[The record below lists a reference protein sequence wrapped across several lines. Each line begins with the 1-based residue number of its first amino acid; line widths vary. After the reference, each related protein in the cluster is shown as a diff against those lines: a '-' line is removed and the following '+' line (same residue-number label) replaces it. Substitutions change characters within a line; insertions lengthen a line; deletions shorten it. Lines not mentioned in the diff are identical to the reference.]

1 MFSGLLPLLIAV
13 GAWGWWLGPAHQQP
27 LLWAPLPGAELRLD
41 TLSLL
46 FLTLLLA
53 LPAPP
58 PVPPVATGTTPRPR
72 WIATL
77 LTPAGLALVALA
89 GETTGQIAGLA
100 LAALGRGLAG
110 APGARLAWLAAVLL
124 LPVAWSGA
132 FDAHPL
138 PGRPIPVL
146 PAELVVLALLA
157 GAAGAG
163 AWPFAGST
171 PPNRSARDAWIGVLY
186 GTAALIPLLRSLG
199 AGPWDA
205 WGRLAVLTVGL
216 LTLASA
222 TLVALAAPDHAT
234 AWRAAWRYLVA
245 VMLIGLGSG
254 NPVGVAGAVVWLAA
268 GLGGLALSGRR
279 GWPRLVGLGA
289 LGGLPPALGFAG
301 LWLLLGATTTG
312 GWLLATVALPVA
324 GLLVV
329 LALLRHAPETPGAA
343 GIAAGLWAGALVLG
357 GVAPLP
363 WLDSVLRPALNTLAA
378 GLPALAGVQEWPGVG
393 LILVRA
399 NTTLAVWPALGVAAT
414 LVLAGA
420 LVEVAARLPRGR
432 TALAPPARLSAPPPP
447 APLLPEAAAWAA
459 WIDPARLL
467 RRRRPSPPDHRDA

>member
-1 MFSGLLPLLIAV
+1 MFSGMLPLLIGAV
-13 GAWGWWLGPAHQQP
+13 AWGWWLGPAQQHP
-27 LLWAPLPGAELRLD
+27 LLWAPLPGASLRLD

-46 FLTLLLA
+46 LLTLLLA

-58 PVPPVATGTTPRPR
+58 SLRDEPGKAARRR
-72 WIATL
+72 WLLDALTL
-77 LTPAGLALVALA
+77 LGLTLVALA
-89 GETTGQIAGLA
+89 GETIGQIAGLA
-100 LAALGRGLAG
+100 LAGLGRVLAG
-110 APGARLAWLAAVLL
+110 APGARTTWLAPVLL

-146 PAELVVLALLA
+146 PAELVILALLA
-157 GAAGAG
+157 AAAGAG
-163 AWPFAGST
+163 AWPFAGGIPAKST
-171 PPNRSARDAWIGVLY
+171 TRDAWLGALY
-186 GTAALIPLLRSLG
+186 GTVSLIPLIRSLG

-205 WGRLAVLTVGL
+205 WGRLAVLTLGL

-222 TLVALAAPDHAT
+222 ALAGLAAPDHGA

-245 VMLIGLGSG
+245 ALLIGLGSG
-254 NPVGVAGAVVWLAA
+254 NPAGAGGAVVWLAA
-268 GLGGLALSGRR
+268 GLAGLALSGVR
-279 GWPRLVGLGA
+279 GVPRLVGLGA
-289 LGGLPPALGFAG
+289 LGGLPPTLGFAG
-301 LWLLLGATTTG
+301 LWLLLGATTSG

-329 LALLRHAPETPGAA
+329 LALLRHPSQTPIPG
-343 GIAAGLWAGALVLG
+343 GIAAGLWAGALALG
-357 GVAPLP
+357 GVAPLF

-399 NTTLAVWPALGVAAT
+399 NSTLAVWPALGLAAT

-420 LVEVAARLPRGR
+420 VIEVAARLLRGR
-432 TALAPPARLSAPPPP
+432 PAGEAPASVPAPPP
-447 APLLPEAAAWAA
+447 APLLPDAAIWAA
-459 WIDPARLL
+459 WLDPAGWL
-467 RRRRPSPPDHRDA
+467 RRLRPRPSGDRDA

>member
-1 MFSGLLPLLIAV
+1 
-13 GAWGWWLGPAHQQP
+13 
-27 LLWAPLPGAELRLD
+27 
-41 TLSLL
+41 
-46 FLTLLLA
+46 
-53 LPAPP
+53 
-58 PVPPVATGTTPRPR
+58 
-72 WIATL
+72 
-77 LTPAGLALVALA
+77 
-89 GETTGQIAGLA
+89 
-100 LAALGRGLAG
+100 
-110 APGARLAWLAAVLL
+110 LAWLAPVVL

-146 PAELVVLALLA
+146 PEELVVLALLA

-163 AWPFAGST
+163 AWPFASDT
-171 PPNRSARDAWIGVLY
+171 PTNRSARDAWIGALY

-205 WGRLAVLTVGL
+205 WGRLTVLAVGL

-222 TLVALAAPDHAT
+222 ALAALAAPDHAT
-234 AWRAAWRYLVA
+234 ALRAAWRYLVA
-245 VMLIGLGSG
+245 VVLIGLGSG

-268 GLGGLALSGRR
+268 GLAGLALSGRR
-279 GWPRLVGLGA
+279 GLPRLVGLGA
-289 LGGLPPALGFAG
+289 LGGLPPTLGFAG

-329 LALLRHAPETPGAA
+329 LALLRHAPETLSPA
-343 GIAAGLWAGALVLG
+343 GIAAGLWAGALLLG

-378 GLPALAGVQEWPGVG
+378 GLPALASVQEWPGVG

-399 NTTLAVWPALGVAAT
+399 NTTLAVWPALGLAAT

-420 LVEVAARLPRGR
+420 LVEVAARLPRR
-432 TALAPPARLSAPPPP
+432 RAAPASPAPLPAPLPP
-447 APLLPEAAAWAA
+447 APLLPEAVTWAA
-459 WIDPARLL
+459 WIDPVRLL
-467 RRRRPSPPDHRDA
+467 RRRRPPPPDHRDA

>member
-1 MFSGLLPLLIAV
+1 MFNGLLPLLIAV

-27 LLWAPLPGAELRLD
+27 LLWAPLPGAGLRLD

-53 LPAPP
+53 LPASPAPP
-58 PVPPVATGTTPRPR
+58 TASGTTPRPR

-77 LTPAGLALVALA
+77 LTLGGPALVALA

-100 LAALGRGLAG
+100 LAALGRILAG
-110 APGARLAWLAAVLL
+110 APGARLAWLAPVLL

-146 PAELVVLALLA
+146 PEELVILALLA
-157 GAAGAG
+157 AAAGAG
-163 AWPFAGST
+163 GWPFAGGT
-171 PPNRSARDAWIGVLY
+171 PATRSARDAWPTALY

-222 TLVALAAPDHAT
+222 ALAALAAPDHA
-234 AWRAAWRYLVA
+234 AALRAGRRYLVA
-245 VMLIGLGSG
+245 VVLIGLGSG

-268 GLGGLALSGRR
+268 GLAGLALSAAR
-279 GWPRLVGLGA
+279 GLPRLVGLGA
-289 LGGLPPALGFAG
+289 LGGLPPTLGLAG

-312 GWLLATVALPVA
+312 GWLLATVALPVG

-329 LALLRHAPETPGAA
+329 LALLRHSPETPGPA
-343 GIAAGLWAGALVLG
+343 GIAAGLWAGALLLG

-363 WLDSVLRPALNTLAA
+363 WLDNVLRPALNTLAA

-399 NTTLAVWPALGVAAT
+399 NITLAVWPALGVAAT

-420 LVEVAARLPRGR
+420 LVEVAARLPRR
-432 TALAPPARLSAPPPP
+432 RAATTPPAPLVAPAPP
-447 APLLPEAAAWAA
+447 APLLPEAAAWAD
-459 WIDPARLL
+459 WLDPTRLL
-467 RRRRPSPPDHRDA
+467 RHRRPLPPDNRDA

>member
-1 MFSGLLPLLIAV
+1 MAMFSGLLPLLI
-13 GAWGWWLGPAHQQP
+13 GAGVWGWWLGPAHQQP

-157 GAAGAG
+157 ATAGAG
-163 AWPFAGST
+163 AWPFAGGT
-171 PPNRSARDAWIGVLY
+171 PANRSVRDAWLGALY

-222 TLVALAAPDHAT
+222 ALAALAAPDHAT

-289 LGGLPPALGFAG
+289 LGGLPPALG
-301 LWLLLGATTTG
+301 
-312 GWLLATVALPVA
+312 
-324 GLLVV
+324 
-329 LALLRHAPETPGAA
+329 
-343 GIAAGLWAGALVLG
+343 
-357 GVAPLP
+357 
-363 WLDSVLRPALNTLAA
+363 
-378 GLPALAGVQEWPGVG
+378 
-393 LILVRA
+393 
-399 NTTLAVWPALGVAAT
+399 
-414 LVLAGA
+414 
-420 LVEVAARLPRGR
+420 
-432 TALAPPARLSAPPPP
+432 
-447 APLLPEAAAWAA
+447 
-459 WIDPARLL
+459 
-467 RRRRPSPPDHRDA
+467 